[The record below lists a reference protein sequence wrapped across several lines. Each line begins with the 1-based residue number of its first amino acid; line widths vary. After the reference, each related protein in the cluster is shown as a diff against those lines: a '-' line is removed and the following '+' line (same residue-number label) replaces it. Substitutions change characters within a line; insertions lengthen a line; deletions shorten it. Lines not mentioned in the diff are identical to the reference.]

1 MITLIMKKM
10 KKCMSTI
17 SPAKIADITA
27 AGAKKDRGA
36 ASFIQEMIMSVFLNL
51 TGAISGRE

>member
-1 MITLIMKKM
+1 MITMKKM

-36 ASFIQEMIMSVFLNL
+36 ASSIQEMIMRVFLNL
-51 TGAISGRE
+51 TGAISGRG

>member
-1 MITLIMKKM
+1 MITMKKM
-10 KKCMSTI
+10 KKCMSTT

-36 ASFIQEMIMSVFLNL
+36 ASSIQETIMSVFRNR
-51 TGAISGRE
+51 TGAISGRG

>member
-10 KKCMSTI
+10 KKCMSTT

-36 ASFIQEMIMSVFLNL
+36 ASSIQETIMSVFRNR
-51 TGAISGRE
+51 TGAISGRG

>member
-10 KKCMSTI
+10 KKCMSTT

-27 AGAKKDRGA
+27 VGAKKDRGA
-36 ASFIQEMIMSVFLNL
+36 ASSIQEMIMSVFLNL
-51 TGAISGRE
+51 TGAISGRG